1 MRSVLISCALLT
13 SLMGV
18 AQASEKMPL
27 NTDTDKISYSIGI
40 DIGQSLTEQNI
51 QINLKALTL
60 GIEDAM
66 QNKPLQLS
74 KEELEAALLKL
85 QAQMLE
91 KKNEA
96 MSQVA
101 QSNIE
106 QAREFLADNKTK
118 SGIHT
123 LDNGLQYRIIKSGEG
138 PQPTR
143 DDSVTTHYR
152 GKLLDGSEFDSSY
165 ARGEP
170 VQFPVTGVIPGWQ
183 EALVR
188 MQPGAKWELFVPA
201 ELAYGERGVGNL
213 IGPNAMLIFEI
224 ELLNIQPAA
233 QTDNSSS

>member
-1 MRSVLISCALLT
+1 
-13 SLMGV
+13 MGV